1 MAIEVEGQSVHVFQG
16 RLMSPRE
23 VQEATSGRSISTEYT
38 AKWHLC
44 GDVSE
49 SFFELCAAGSSPGFA
64 VGSLKTPGGAV
75 FASFVLQLR
84 NQQARFL
91 LPLSTEKCVRFL
103 EQAERTGL
111 CLSLGRN
118 GAQQALLAPFDIE
131 DMLEP
136 LRRHAQLLGRL
147 PRDLTAE
154 DLRFAGQ
161 QLMSF
166 EGAPSIMSE
175 YALES
180 VSLTVV
186 LDNL

>member
-1 MAIEVEGQSVHVFQG
+1 MAVNVDGSVSVFQG

-23 VQEATSGRSISTEYT
+23 AAEATRGRGIAAEYT
-38 AKWHLC
+38 SKWHLC
-44 GDVSE
+44 GDVNE
-49 SFFELCAAGSSPGFA
+49 QLFALCAAGSPPGFA
-64 VGSLKTPGGAV
+64 VGSFKTPGGAV
-75 FASFVLQLR
+75 FASFILQMK

-91 LPLSTEKCVRFL
+91 LPLSTEKCIRFL

-118 GAQQALLAPFDIE
+118 GAEQAMLAPFAVE

-136 LRRHAQLLGRL
+136 LRRHAKLLSRL

-166 EGAPSIMSE
+166 DGAPSIMGE
-175 YALES
+175 YALDGI
-180 VSLTVV
+180 SLTVV
-186 LDNL
+186 LDNM

>member
-1 MAIEVEGQSVHVFQG
+1 MAVDVTGQSVHVFQG
-16 RLMSPRE
+16 RLMSPRD
-23 VQEATSGRSISTEYT
+23 VHEATRGRGIPTNYT
-38 AKWHLC
+38 SRWHLC

-49 SFFELCAAGSSPGFA
+49 KFFELCAAGSSPGFA
-64 VGSLKTPGGAV
+64 VGSLKSPGGAV
-75 FASFVLQLR
+75 FASFIMQLR

-118 GAQQALLAPFDIE
+118 GAEQALLALFGVK
-131 DMLEP
+131 DMLGP
-136 LRRHAQLLGRL
+136 LRRHAQLLSRL

-161 QLMSF
+161 QMMSADGVSSVMPEHEV
-166 EGAPSIMSE
+166 EG
-175 YALES
+175 

-186 LDNL
+186 LDN